1 MATLCLVRRPVAK
14 TLCPYPSSNLL
25 RPRFFKQSLRLL
37 QTSIAT
43 DQPKAPSFGFAF
55 EYSSPRSITI
65 GSCLYVDSIDG
76 VLLRSSKPLP
86 RAHRAL
92 SYLQHHRIPFIL
104 LTNGGGKSE
113 QERVQQLAQ
122 LLEVSL
128 DTSMFVQSHTP
139 FAELAN
145 ENSKDNLRNKCI
157 LVIGGEGDKCRRVA
171 EG

>member
-1 MATLCLVRRPVAK
+1 MR
-14 TLCPYPSSNLL
+14 SSPNAL
-25 RPRFFKQSLRLL
+25 RPQCRKRHPRFL
-37 QTSIAT
+37 QTSSTIN
-43 DQPKAPSFGFAF
+43 QPEVPSFAFAF
-55 EYSSPRSITI
+55 EYKVLKITVWRLLLNY
-65 GSCLYVDSIDG
+65 GSIDG

-92 SYLQHHRIPFIL
+92 SYLQSHGIPFIL

-113 QERVQQLAQ
+113 QERVQQLSQ

-145 ENSKDNLRNKCI
+145 ANGKEGLKDKCI
-157 LVIGGEGDKCRRVA
+157 LVVGGEGDKCRKVA

>member
-1 MATLCLVRRPVAK
+1 MHSHLSTTTLEEDFQEPACLRI
-14 TLCPYPSSNLL
+14 C
-25 RPRFFKQSLRLL
+25 
-37 QTSIAT
+37 
-43 DQPKAPSFGFAF
+43 
-55 EYSSPRSITI
+55 
-65 GSCLYVDSIDG
+65 SIDG

-92 SYLQHHRIPFIL
+92 SYLQTHRIPFIL

-113 QERVQQLAQ
+113 QERVQQLSQ
-122 LLEVSL
+122 LLEVPL

-145 ENSKDNLRNKCI
+145 SHSKENLKDKCI
-157 LVIGGEGDKCRRVA
+157 LVVGGEGEKCRRVA